1 MHRISTIKLCLLKS
15 ISRRL
20 WMILLISGAVG
31 VGEFLLDVALE
42 PGLILELLTV
52 VLVSAGIA
60 QSSYKRHRHEWNY
73 VSPAAGDARS
83 AKLGG

>member
-1 MHRISTIKLCLLKS
+1 MSRISTIKLCLFKS

-31 VGEFLLDVALE
+31 VGEFLLNVALQ

-60 QSSYKRHRHEWNY
+60 QSSYKRHRHEWSY
-73 VSPAAGDARS
+73 ASPTTGDARS
-83 AKLGG
+83 VKLGG